1 MHPRSTPHLSAATRD
16 LRRDRSI
23 IALAAALCGALAA
36 AGFTALIVVSQL
48 SADAGDRTMSDATEA
63 LERATDEL
71 ERSRELLQESRREL
85 ASVGAWQPRTRH
97 RHGCGHPSQLPPK
110 TVPAAAPV
118 TTRLQTPPPPVAH
131 PPLTCDEE
139 HRCTVHRD
147 VLVLSLFRAAGPG
160 SRARM
165 DQQVEDGV
173 PVGMTLVAVHRGD
186 PAELLGFRDRDT
198 IIAIN
203 GLPWQ
208 GSSLGRMIEHARE
221 LGAEDEDTLTI
232 TIERS
237 GEQLTKRFDLIH

>member
-1 MHPRSTPHLSAATRD
+1 MPPRSTPHLSAATRD

-36 AGFTALIVVSQL
+36 AGLTALVVVSQL
-48 SADAGDRTMSDATEA
+48 SADAGDRAMSDATEA

-71 ERSRELLQESRREL
+71 ERSRDLLQESRREL
-85 ASVGAWQPRTRH
+85 ASVGAWQPQT

-118 TTRLQTPPPPVAH
+118 TTRLQPPPPPVAH

-147 VLVLSLFRAAGPG
+147 VLVLSLFRAAGPD

-186 PAELLGFRDRDT
+186 PAELFGFRNRDT
-198 IIAIN
+198 IVAIN

-208 GSSLGRMIEHARE
+208 GSSLGRMIERARE
-221 LGAEDEDTLTI
+221 LGTEDGDTLTL

-237 GEQLTKRFDLIH
+237 GERLTKRFDLIH